1 VTAEGGGT
9 GVGGRR
15 FGGRRRAAVGVVCG
29 VLVVAVCGALVVR
42 AVTRAEWWQVRHS
55 VTAVP
60 VSPLADVGPPPG
72 PLATSWQQS
81 APVHRGPLAGYNSVA
96 FEVAY
101 GQAVLASGGG
111 LDVRDARTGAARWSY
126 RRMGWTMLGWA
137 ATGTRLVGYFERDG
151 DRGERMMVGFDA
163 LSGAELWRQSGETPA
178 SVARTTLR
186 WPAGSDTVLTTDR
199 DRRVLYGRSAANG
212 TRLWTQRLP
221 AGCRLFEGAAH
232 ASGSVEK
239 TAVLALECGKGPSR
253 LIAVRPDTGAV
264 RWTRSLESAEA
275 PEVTVLDGVTLADD
289 GTALRAY
296 RENGDR
302 LAEWSGENVCDD
314 AVCPAVVA
322 GDRLVVAYRPDGARR
337 GERRLEAVETS
348 SGQAAWHRDAPE
360 YAALAA
366 AGGRIYALRPRL
378 SSALLPAGVDVVDPG
393 DGATQTVA
401 APFAMDPEL
410 DGARPWLAAAGG
422 LLYAAVPTATPRP
435 GGAARLVAL
444 RGGSAGPGP
453 AELGGTPAAD
463 WPDACALLK
472 RPDLLAARLDPGS
485 ARPESDRI
493 GEQRLPHAVSCTY
506 RAPEQEGLPEVP
518 PLTVAPSGGPAEQPS
533 GAPAEPSAPASPKR
547 SGSASPSASASGGK
561 SPGPGGAGG
570 SPTPEPSDSGTGT
583 GDDEW
588 GARSL
593 TVTVKWVAPT
603 GQAASALMES
613 LRAVQSQARRRT
625 DIGGDEAYELG
636 PTAGT
641 IAVRVDRYIVV
652 VTAARPL
659 GAASRLARAVAVGLT
674 GGAGGSPQPSS
685 SS

>member
-1 VTAEGGGT
+1 M
-9 GVGGRR
+9 GGRR

-29 VLVVAVCGALVVR
+29 VLAVAVCGVLVVR

-60 VSPLADVGPPPG
+60 VAPLADVGPPPG
-72 PLATSWQQS
+72 PLATSWQRS

-96 FEVAY
+96 FEVAH

-111 LDVRDARTGAARWSY
+111 LDVRDARTGGERWSY

-137 ATGTRLVGYFERDG
+137 ATGSRLVGYFERDG

-163 LSGAELWRQSGETPA
+163 LSGAELWRQADETPA

-186 WPAGSDTVLTTDR
+186 WPAGSDAALTTSG

-212 TRLWTQRLP
+212 ARLWTQRLP

-232 ASGSVEK
+232 ASDSVET
-239 TAVLALECGKGPSR
+239 TAVLALDCAKGPSR

-264 RWTRSLESAEA
+264 RWTRPLESAEA

-296 RENGDR
+296 RENGHR
-302 LAEWSGENVCDD
+302 LAEWGGENVCGD
-314 AVCPAVVA
+314 AICPAVVA
-322 GDRLVVAYRPDGARR
+322 GGRLVVAYRPNGARR
-337 GERRLEAVETS
+337 GERRLEAVETA
-348 SGQAAWHRDAPE
+348 SGQAAWRRDAPA

-378 SSALLPAGVDVVDPG
+378 SGALLPAGVDVVEPG
-393 DGATQTVA
+393 DGGSRTVA

-485 ARPESDRI
+485 ARPGGDRI
-493 GEQRLPHAVSCTY
+493 GEQKLPHPVSCTY
-506 RAPEQEGLPEVP
+506 EAPERDGLPDAP
-518 PLTVAPSGGPAEQPS
+518 PLTVAPSGGPSEQPS
-533 GAPAEPSAPASPKR
+533 GVPAAPRDSASPDR
-547 SGSASPSASASGGK
+547 PGSASPSASASGGGVSGKK
-561 SPGPGGAGG
+561 SPGKDGDRR
-570 SPTPEPSDSGTGT
+570 TPEPSASGPGT
-583 GDDEW
+583 DDDEW

-603 GQAASALMES
+603 GQAASALMET

-652 VTAARPL
+652 VTAARPP
-659 GAASRLARAVAVGLT
+659 GAASRLARAAAVGLT
-674 GGAGGSPQPSS
+674 GGAGRSPEPS
-685 SS
+685 